1 MDNGFQGKEGQKVPE
16 MTEEIVNSISDR
28 YIELY
33 EHITG
38 EKFQK
43 ADDCTDVAARIERNV
58 TNYLATL

>member
-1 MDNGFQGKEGQKVPE
+1 MANGFQGKEGQRVPE
-16 MTEEIVNSISDR
+16 MTDEIVGSISDR

-43 ADDCTDVAARIERNV
+43 ADDCADVAARIEKNV
-58 TNYLATL
+58 TNYLATI